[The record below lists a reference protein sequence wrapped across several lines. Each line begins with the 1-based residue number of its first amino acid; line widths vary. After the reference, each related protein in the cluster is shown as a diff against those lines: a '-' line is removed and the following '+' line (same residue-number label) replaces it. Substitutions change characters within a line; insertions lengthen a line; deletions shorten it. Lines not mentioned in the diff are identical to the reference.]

1 MSNSRLVGDV
11 RRRCTPNVG
20 SARAAVV
27 MIAAVMLTSCSGAD
41 PLVSAPQVMAAP
53 ATAAQK
59 IDISGFNYSPLSN
72 AHIDTHG
79 YQITYV
85 NLDTGAHVGSANER
99 DSRPALSLI
108 KLYIAHY
115 VFEHGTKAEKELAQ
129 DMVSKS
135 DDAAADEL
143 FAAYPE
149 SIDSVARDFN
159 LDSTKSDPSWGYS
172 VTSTYDVA
180 YFLAQ
185 LKSNDPNSQVLAF
198 MREAKAKAADG
209 TVQDFGTA
217 VLPGVLGSKWAW
229 SNDKDLH
236 SSASFGN
243 NFVAVAA
250 VHGDAKTLTTL
261 VEYQLLGEGKN
272 AEFGS

>member
-1 MSNSRLVGDV
+1 MSNSRLASGT
-11 RRRCTPNVG
+11 RRAYSTMAT
-20 SARAAVV
+20 SARAAVAL
-27 MIAAVMLTSCSGAD
+27 AAVFMLTSCSVAD
-41 PLVSAPQVMAAP
+41 PIVVTPKVMAAP
-53 ATAAQK
+53 ANATK
-59 IDISGFNYSPLSN
+59 KLDTSGFHYTPLSDPEL
-72 AHIDTHG
+72 DTHG

-85 NLDTGAHVGSANER
+85 NLATGAHIGSANER

-115 VFEHGTKAEKELAQ
+115 VFEHGTKEDKELAQ
-129 DMVSKS
+129 VMISKS
-135 DDAAADEL
+135 DDSAADEL
-143 FAAYPE
+143 FATYPE
-149 SIDSVARDFN
+149 SIDSVAKDFN
-159 LDSTKSDPSWGYS
+159 LDSTKSDPAWGYS

-185 LKSNDPNSQVLAF
+185 LKTFDPSSQVLKT
-198 MREAKAKAADG
+198 MREAKVKASDG
-209 TVQDFGTA
+209 TTQDFGTV

-236 SSASFGN
+236 SSASFGH

-250 VHGDAKTLTTL
+250 VHGDAKTLTKL

-272 AEFGS
+272 TEFGG